1 MSNKTIDIN
10 PSIFNIGGFS
20 KTKKNRERKAPPIMP
35 VISPN
40 ILKNKLLKRIKDHK
54 VRETEYLEN
63 NNKKFKVFE
72 DKSSLAGGG
81 DDNRVDDLHLYT
93 DEFNDSISYLQTLS
107 KQKKVNDEKARYEQ
121 NRERK
126 RDEIY
131 SKTIKNYDS
140 MNNNNNNNNIPLVN
154 LDLPDELREPL
165 IQINTEAMK
174 LNYKLDNNVPYGVLK
189 GGFKPTFKDWNRTQR
204 NMVVTNPNASLMI
217 EGGNTLHKSETE
229 RENRLHL
236 LKEKIQHKQMAEQR
250 TQLEPFVQQKND
262 GILMSNNLIVKP
274 SPSAIASNDASREE
288 FKPISF
294 ASTSTSNS
302 TSNPNHN
309 HNHTPNHNPN
319 LGNGSGAIRSASV
332 GEQLNSGTLVKEFVY
347 EEPSKIFIKKTI
359 RRKYTLG
366 KSKLKRSV
374 GILLKDRGT
383 RKQVLLAQKDLKKKP
398 LNDVKSYLRDHNLIK
413 IGSNAPTDVI
423 RQLYESAMLA
433 GEITNSN
440 KDMLLHNFMKEDREL

>member
-20 KTKKNRERKAPPIMP
+20 KTKKNRERKVKPIMP
-35 VISPN
+35 IISPN

-54 VRETEYLEN
+54 VRETEHLEN

-81 DDNRVDDLHLYT
+81 DDMTKDDLHLYT

-126 RDEIY
+126 RDELY
-131 SKTIKNYDS
+131 SKTVKNYDS
-140 MNNNNNNNNIPLVN
+140 INNNSNIPLVN

-204 NMVVTNPNASLMI
+204 NMVVTNPNASLII
-217 EGGNTLHKSETE
+217 EGGNTINKAGTE

-236 LKEKIQHKQMAEQR
+236 LKEKIQHKQLAEQR
-250 TQLEPFVQQKND
+250 PQLEPFVQQKND

-274 SPSAIASNDASREE
+274 SQSAIASNDDSREE

-294 ASTSTSNS
+294 SSTSTSPSILN
-302 TSNPNHN
+302 NNNNHN
-309 HNHTPNHNPN
+309 NN
-319 LGNGSGAIRSASV
+319 LGNES
-332 GEQLNSGTLVKEFVY
+332 VY
-347 EEPSKIFIKKTI
+347 EEPTKIFIKKTI